1 MPYDYAVGQ
10 SFHDAS
16 DSIVRCVP
24 LVAPNRYFGS
34 RNAAGFVTLP
44 TLETGVTY
52 IELQGIQSINWSKS
66 DKDNK
71 FRLLGDGGWED
82 SRKTGSGWQASV
94 TSFLM
99 KDMEYNAGS
108 TVPSFRGAYEEGYR
122 ILELATQTDDSEIY
136 LEILQELGQANGNSG
151 NWIYSFTGVNCSVQN
166 LKPGV
171 DPQNL
176 TQLSFELI
184 GRGRVI
190 SGLFDAGS
198 VPINYGSLQTG
209 LLQTANA
216 TLATGTRR
224 YAVVPVD
231 NASAI
236 AVGAA
241 LTITY
246 TSNGTLA
253 LTQTSLGQTD
263 GSGFRLELASTGVQ
277 IPAAVSYNT
286 TTAVVTITPA
296 ASLPAA
302 TNFKLTVRDGAVTQA
317 VDSSGVASASGTRR
331 NLAGFSTSFRTA

>member
-16 DSIVRCVP
+16 DTIVRCVALP
-24 LVAPNRYFGS
+24 LGARYFGS
-34 RNAAGFVTLP
+34 RNSAGYVTLP
-44 TLETGVTY
+44 TLDTGVSYTE
-52 IELQGIQSINWSKS
+52 IQGIQSLNWSKT
-66 DKDNK
+66 DKDTK
-71 FRLLGDGGWED
+71 FRMLGDENWED
-82 SRKTGSGWQASV
+82 SRKTGAGWQGSI

-99 KDMEYNAGS
+99 KDMEYPAGS
-108 TVPSFRGAYEEGYR
+108 IVPAFRGAYEEGYR
-122 ILELATQTDDSEIY
+122 ILELATQTDDTEIY
-136 LEILQELGQANGNSG
+136 LEILQELGQANSTSG

-176 TQLSFELI
+176 TQISYDLI

-190 SGLFDAGS
+190 SGLYDAGS
-198 VPINYGSLQTG
+198 SRLNYGSLQSG

-216 TLATGTRR
+216 TLTTGTRR
-224 YAVVPVD
+224 YAPVPAD
-231 NASAI
+231 NATAI
-236 AVGAA
+236 VVTAP
-241 LTITY
+241 LTVTY

-277 IPAAVSYNT
+277 VPCTVAYNT
-286 TTAVVTITPA
+286 ATAVATITPT
-296 ASLPAA
+296 ASLAAA
-302 TNFKLTVRDGAVTQA
+302 TNFKLIVRDGAVVQA
-317 VDSSGVASASGTRR
+317 VDSSGAASASGTRR

>member
-16 DSIVRCVP
+16 DTIVRCVALP
-24 LVAPNRYFGS
+24 LGARYFGT
-34 RNAAGFVTLP
+34 RNSAGFVTLP
-44 TLETGVTY
+44 TLDTGVSYTE
-52 IELQGIQSINWSKS
+52 IQGIQSLNWSKA

-71 FRLLGDGGWED
+71 FRLLGDDNWED
-82 SRKTGSGWQASV
+82 SRKTGAGWQGSI

-99 KDMEYNAGS
+99 KDMEFPAGS
-108 TVPSFRGAYEEGYR
+108 IVPAFRGAYEEGYR
-122 ILELATQTDDSEIY
+122 ILELATQVDDNEIY
-136 LEILQELGQANGNSG
+136 LEILQEMGQANGTGG

-176 TQLSFELI
+176 TQISYDLI

-190 SGLFDAGS
+190 SGLYDAGS
-198 VPINYGSLQTG
+198 SRLNYGSLQSG
-209 LLQTANA
+209 LLQTFNA
-216 TLATGTRR
+216 TLTTGTRR
-224 YAVVPVD
+224 YAPVPAD
-231 NASAI
+231 NATAI
-236 AVGAA
+236 VVTAP
-241 LTITY
+241 LTVTF

-277 IPAAVSYNT
+277 LPCTVTYNT
-286 TTAVVTITPA
+286 GTAVATITPT
-296 ASLPAA
+296 ASLPPA
-302 TNFKLTVRDGAVTQA
+302 TNLKLVVRDGAVVQA
-317 VDSSGVASASGTRR
+317 VDSSGTASASGTRR